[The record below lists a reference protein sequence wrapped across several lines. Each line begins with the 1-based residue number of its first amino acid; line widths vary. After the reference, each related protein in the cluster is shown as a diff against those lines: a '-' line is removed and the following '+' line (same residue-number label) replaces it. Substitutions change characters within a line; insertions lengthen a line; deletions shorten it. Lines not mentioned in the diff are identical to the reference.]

1 MFYIASESMKLAIN
15 LYFYKTINKA
25 NCVFKILF
33 FIVSFISVKVSA
45 QAIKVEIQ
53 KTSTGY
59 QLFRNQKPYFVI
71 GAGGQTQLDLVV
83 KLGGN
88 SIRTWG
94 LENAQEILD
103 EAHKKGLTVMLGFW
117 IQHERHGFD
126 YDNEIKVNK
135 QIEYFKKAID
145 QFKNHPAL
153 LLWGIGNEVDLF
165 YTNTKVWNTIQE
177 IAKYAHQVDPNHPT
191 TTVTAGLDSTEVQHV
206 LRTCKDI
213 DIYSVNTYGD
223 IANVPQNIHKFGWQG
238 PFMITEWGPNGHWES
253 PVTKWGA
260 AIEQSSKEKADV
272 YQKRY
277 AEYIEKYQHHC
288 LGSYVFLW
296 GQKQEYTTTWYGL
309 FSKEGYET
317 QAIDALKIAWSKR
330 NPDTPTP
337 SIDTFLINNIAC
349 TQNLEIMANSSNN
362 KAFIQPKLIT
372 YSSEKTDPNNLHI
385 SWKIL
390 AESTDK
396 KAGGDTEKE
405 ADELKIKYKK
415 IGQNEIAFTAPSDS
429 GAYRLFVTIRYE
441 NKIAYANY
449 PFYVIPNPAKGNGK
463 KIWIKKWEMKSFDE

>member
-1 MFYIASESMKLAIN
+1 MNRNSKTQLLFHSFGNFHLKICILAS
-15 LYFYKTINKA
+15 F
-25 NCVFKILF
+25 LF
-33 FIVSFISVKVSA
+33 ALSVNA
-45 QAIKVEIQ
+45 QPIKVEVQ
-53 KTSTGY
+53 KTENGY
-59 QLFRNQKPYFVI
+59 QLLRNNKPYYII

-94 LENAQEILD
+94 LENAQEVLD
-103 EAHKKGLTVMLGFW
+103 NAHKKGLTVMLGFW

-126 YDNEIKVNK
+126 YDNEIKVRK

-191 TTVTAGLDSTEVQHV
+191 TTVTAGLDSLEVKHV
-206 LRTCKDI
+206 LKTCKDI
-213 DIYSVNTYGD
+213 DIYSVNTYCD
-223 IANVPQNIHKFGWQG
+223 IENVPQNIHKFGWEG
-238 PFMITEWGPNGHWES
+238 PYMITEWGPNGHWES

-260 AIEQSSKEKADV
+260 AIEQSSKQKAEV

-277 AEYIEKYQHHC
+277 SEYIEKYKHHC

-317 QAIDALKIAWSKR
+317 QAIDALKIAWSKVS
-330 NPDTPTP
+330 PETPTP
-337 SIDTFLINNIAC
+337 SIDTFLINHSSC
-349 TQNLEIMANSSNN
+349 FQNLEILANSVNN
-362 KAFIQPKLIT
+362 RAFIQPTFIT
-372 YSSEKTDPNNLHI
+372 YNKEKKETKELDI
-385 SWKIL
+385 SWRIL

-396 KAGGDTEKE
+396 KAGGDVENE
-405 ADELKIKYKK
+405 AEELKLKFKK
-415 IGQNEIAFTAPSDS
+415 SGPNEIIFTAPSDS

-449 PFYVIPNPAKGNGK
+449 PFYVKPNPTRGNGK
-463 KIWIKKWEMKSFDE
+463 KLWIKKWDMKSFDE